1 MPSTVSERS
10 ENLPS
15 EAILAAYDTFLAT
28 ASIDRFQKI
37 LARYEL
43 FRMIMDVPGDIVECG
58 VYKGSG
64 IYTLAKL
71 QRLFKP
77 HNTYQRII
85 GFDFFEAT
93 RAASFTHAE
102 DKRCLDL
109 HGEDWSPRE
118 AILRNLAQQH
128 ITNVEL
134 VPGNVVDT
142 TGEYVRTHLGFR
154 IALLYLDV
162 DNYEGTLA
170 CLRNLYPMISVGG
183 LVAFD
188 EYACRTYGESD
199 AVDEYFKG
207 QDVQIK
213 SLPWANTPTGYVRKT
228 RV

>member
-1 MPSTVSERS
+1 MSSTVNDRP
-10 ENLPS
+10 ENLPT
-15 EAILAAYDTFLAT
+15 EASLSVYDTFLAT
-28 ASIDRFQKI
+28 ASIDRLQKI

-43 FRMIMDVPGDIVECG
+43 FRTIMDVPGDLVECG

-71 QRLFKP
+71 QRLFRP
-77 HNTYQRII
+77 NNTYQRII

-93 RAASFTHAE
+93 GEMSFAHTE
-102 DKRCLDL
+102 DKQCLEQ
-109 HGEDWSPRE
+109 HGEHWSPRE
-118 AILRNLAQQH
+118 AILRNLAQQQ

-134 VPGNVVDT
+134 VAGNVVDT
-142 TGEYVRTHLGFR
+142 TRAYVRDHLGFR

-170 CLRNLYPMISVGG
+170 CLRNLYPVISVGG
-183 LVAFD
+183 VIAFD
-188 EYACRTYGESD
+188 EYACRTFGESD

-213 SLPWANTPTGYVRKT
+213 SFPWANTPTAYIRKT
-228 RV
+228 CY